1 MSDIEWKNRIE
12 RKLDMITQENSKQ
25 NITLGK
31 MEVLFEKNTEIL
43 VEHQRRSLASERRLD
58 VVEKTVEHT
67 DRKIASHLSFI
78 KGAIWFVGILGT
90 VAGVSLTVKK
100 LFL

>member
-1 MSDIEWKNRIE
+1 MEEGDWKLRIE
-12 RKLDMITQENSKQ
+12 KKLDLLTTENSKQ

-43 VEHQRRSLASERRLD
+43 QEHQRRSLASERRLD

-67 DRKIASHLSFI
+67 DKKIASHLAFLR
-78 KGAIWFVGILGT
+78 GAIWFVGIIST
-90 VAGVSLTVKK
+90 VAGISLTINK
-100 LFL
+100 LFF